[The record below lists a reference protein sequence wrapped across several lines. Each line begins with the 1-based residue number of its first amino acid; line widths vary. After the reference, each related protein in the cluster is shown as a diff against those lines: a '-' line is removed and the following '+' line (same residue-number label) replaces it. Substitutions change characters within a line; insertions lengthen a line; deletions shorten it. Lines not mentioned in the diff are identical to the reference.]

1 MSSTN
6 FPNDNRRK
14 NLLTLQTLSE
24 SKFLFLLEYP
34 QGFPGAQTVKNLPTM
49 RETWVRPLGW
59 EDPLEEKMATH
70 SSILAWRIPWAEEPG
85 GSWGRIELNTTERLT
100 LSQIRPRSVQSLG
113 RVWLFATPWTAA
125 RSKYGPHCN
134 EALAM
139 NEKSNGCQVVFNYS
153 WRVDFKSS
161 YNDLLYSTWN
171 CSVLRASL
179 DGHRLQGRMDTCMCT
194 AESLCCSPK
203 TTVTLLIGYI

>member
-49 RETWVRPLGW
+49 QETWVRPLGW
-59 EDPLEEKMATH
+59 EDPLEEKMAIH
-70 SSILAWRIPWAEEPG
+70 SNILAWRIPWAEEPG

-100 LSQIRPRSVQSLG
+100 SSFSSVSRSCLTLCNPMDCSTQQIWPTLQWSTCHEWEIQ
-113 RVWLFATPWTAA
+113 WLPSGF
-125 RSKYGPHCN
+125 
-134 EALAM
+134 
-139 NEKSNGCQVVFNYS
+139 
-153 WRVDFKSS
+153 
-161 YNDLLYSTWN
+161 
-171 CSVLRASL
+171 
-179 DGHRLQGRMDTCMCT
+179 
-194 AESLCCSPK
+194 
-203 TTVTLLIGYI
+203 